1 MVAMNQPFEIT
12 RHTPFEDLP
21 EFLSVDELSVYL
33 GISRG
38 LCYDLLKRGELPSVR
53 FGRLIRVPKKAFE
66 PPKPKAPAR
75 AVSARA
81 L

>member
-1 MVAMNQPFEIT
+1 MTQPFQIT

-21 EFLSVDELSVYL
+21 ELLSVDELSVYL

-38 LCYDLLKRGELPSVR
+38 LCYDLLRRGELPSVK
-53 FGRLIRVPKKAFE
+53 FGRIIRIPKAALE
-66 PPKPKAPAR
+66 PPKPKAPTR
-75 AVSARA
+75 SVSARA